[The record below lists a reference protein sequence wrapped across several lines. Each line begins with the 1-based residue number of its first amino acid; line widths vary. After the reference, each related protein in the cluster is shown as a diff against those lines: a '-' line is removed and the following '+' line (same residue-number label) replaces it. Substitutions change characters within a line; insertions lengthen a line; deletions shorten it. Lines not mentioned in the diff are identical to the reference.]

1 MQPNIMTA
9 SATLRIFVINL
20 ARHAERRALM
30 KMQLDALGLPYEFF
44 DAVDGFTLS
53 PDFLKENYDAERAR
67 QLNRRDLSLGEI
79 GCALSHLAI
88 YKKMVDEN
96 IPLALIFEDDALIG
110 SQFPEILE
118 RLVAQSIAEDETI
131 MLLSHTHKYSGWFGR
146 KIDRNHRLVP
156 AVEAYYAH
164 AYLVTLAAARKL
176 CATLPPVHAVADCWN
191 YLIENKQVRVRS
203 VVPYCVGH
211 SLLAKQSAIQ
221 PNRAALEATAKR
233 NFLWDTVKKIV
244 FDKLIYQV
252 SIKPLLRIHKQP
264 ITW

>member
-1 MQPNIMTA
+1 MTESGA
-9 SATLRIFVINL
+9 LRIFVINL

-53 PDFLKENYDAERAR
+53 PDFLKENHDAERAR

-88 YKKMVDEN
+88 YKKIVDED

-110 SQFPEILE
+110 SQFPEVLE
-118 RLVAQSIAEDETI
+118 WLVAQINAKDETI
-131 MLLSHTHKYSGWFGR
+131 VLLNHTQKYSGWFGR

-156 AVEAYYAH
+156 AVDAYCAH
-164 AYLVTLAAARKL
+164 AYLVTQAAARKL
-176 CATLPPVHAVADCWN
+176 YATLHPVHAVADCWN
-191 YLIENKQVRVRS
+191 CLIENKKVRIHS

-211 SLLAKQSAIQ
+211 SLLAKKSAIES
-221 PNRAALEATAKR
+221 NRSVLETTGNR
-233 NFLWDTVKKIV
+233 NPLWLGVKKIV
-244 FDKLIYQV
+244 LDKLIHQV
-252 SIKPLLRIHKQP
+252 LIKPLLRIHKQP